1 MLKFGIYNHPV
12 HFLFLPVFPSM
23 VNQHGNVLVDGVI
36 VVVDGMKTR
45 RAALSKAIRELE
57 AAGARILGAVLNRAR
72 PDKHGGGYYV
82 TDSERKRGR
91 LKGTR

>member
-1 MLKFGIYNHPV
+1 MIVADASLLAP
-12 HFLFLPVFPSM
+12 
-23 VNQHGNVLVDGVI
+23 LVDGVI

-72 PDKHGGGYYV
+72 PDKHRGGYYV